1 MNKNIN
7 KPLLIF
13 IILTLF
19 LVSCSS
25 KPSNTIASAPVEET
39 LSNFFRYLKNGDLN
53 SASKYLDKSKEDYNS
68 SLKFQSSFQEEI
80 IKKVFSKIEYR
91 IISSSCKES
100 TAKVNLEITS
110 VDFLSI
116 YNDVM
121 SKSLSPL
128 IDRYLNGSAK
138 DKADAKNE
146 AKKIASSSITNI
158 LNSSNFP
165 KTTNKVKLTLSEVNG
180 KWLIEPNEDFIFAL
194 TGRMPQLL
202 RQAKNNK

>member
-1 MNKNIN
+1 MNKNI
-7 KPLLIF
+7 KKTLLIF

-25 KPSNTIASAPVEET
+25 KPSNTVASAPVEET
-39 LSNFFRYLKNGDLN
+39 LSNFFHYLKNGDLN
-53 SASKYLDKSKEDYNS
+53 SASEYLDKSKEDYNS

-80 IKKVFSKIEYR
+80 IKKVFSKTEYK
-91 IISSSCKES
+91 IISSSCKGS
-100 TAKVNLEITS
+100 TAKINLEITS
-110 VDFLSI
+110 PDLLSI

-128 IDRYLNGSAK
+128 IDKYLNGNEK

-146 AKKIASSSITNI
+146 AKKIASISVTNI

-180 KWLIEPNEDFIFAL
+180 KWLINPNEDFIYAL

-202 RQAKNNK
+202 RQVKNNK